1 MKNLKKMNKK
11 ALEEYGR
18 TVGIE
23 LDRRL
28 TKKALV
34 KQVEEYLDADYEI
47 SVSGD
52 KATGDALVSRL
63 ADALE
68 VAHANEGNSKLEN
81 RAFPS
86 KKVLLRDKNTGH
98 FSKGPKPP
106 GVSNG
111 RSGGVPYWEV

>member
-1 MKNLKKMNKK
+1 MKDLKKMNKK

-34 KQVEEYLDADYEI
+34 KQVEEYLE
-47 SVSGD
+47 VEE
-52 KATGDALVSRL
+52 ATGPDLASRF

-68 VAHANEGNSKLEN
+68 VAHANEGNEEALTSIHET
-81 RAFPS
+81 RIVPS
-86 KKVLLRDKNTGH
+86 QKVLLRDKNTGH
-98 FSKGPKPP
+98 FSKGPQPT
-106 GVSNG
+106 GASNG

>member
-1 MKNLKKMNKK
+1 MKDLKKMNKN

-23 LDRRL
+23 LDRRK
-28 TKKALV
+28 TKKALI
-34 KQVEEYLDADYEI
+34 KDVEEQIAKSSDLIDTFSDMIELMDSNEDNEKI
-47 SVSGD
+47 EKSQSGP
-52 KATGDALVSRL
+52 AQ
-63 ADALE
+63 
-68 VAHANEGNSKLEN
+68 
-81 RAFPS
+81 
-86 KKVLLRDKNTGH
+86 KVLLRDKNTGH